1 MDYYHDIWIGYL
13 TGLIV
18 QRCVELCVL
27 RCPGCRD
34 KLKSPVLH
42 IHHQYS
48 LLDKLKTYV
57 DEIRGSLLP
66 AINQLYDVAKNKL
79 PHSDDPAKDMEIY
92 TNNARFF
99 LQTATPETLYYG
111 RYLNEQNDCIIN
123 ELLVQKPSK
132 KKRNHPAEQGG
143 YSKRQTTT
151 KTARPSTLD
160 LTSLLMQNYG
170 SDLSSWMAKKVELF
184 AQESE
189 RNFLKCETLLQ
200 VYTKLI
206 PSSESIQT
214 IYGYKKASSSY
225 SIPHFWF
232 CIFEAAWFWLSKVS
246 QSPLDI

>member
-18 QRCVELCVL
+18 QRCVELCVH

-48 LLDKLKTYV
+48 LLDKLKTYA

-66 AINQLYDVAKNKL
+66 IINQLYDVAKNKL
-79 PHSDDPAKDMEIY
+79 PHSDDPTKDMEIY

-99 LQTATPETLYYG
+99 LQTTTPEVLYYG
-111 RYLNEQNDCIIN
+111 RYLSEQNDYIIN

-132 KKRNHPAEQGG
+132 KKRNHPAEHGG
-143 YSKRQTTT
+143 CSKRKTATTT
-151 KTARPSTLD
+151 TTTTRPSTLD

-170 SDLSSWMAKKVELF
+170 SD
-184 AQESE
+184 
-189 RNFLKCETLLQ
+189 
-200 VYTKLI
+200 
-206 PSSESIQT
+206 
-214 IYGYKKASSSY
+214 
-225 SIPHFWF
+225 
-232 CIFEAAWFWLSKVS
+232 
-246 QSPLDI
+246 SP